1 MAMTTD
7 AKQALKETVR
17 SLRGRL
23 PADLHDATE
32 SQWQLGARVQN
43 ADLDEATR
51 ATRATFEAW
60 AAEQVRTQAAP
71 VAPTR
76 AKRAKR
82 AKQARGRSAAPD
94 AAVDEGEPEGG
105 MGSGSGVAGPVEE
118 TASRGSFA
126 LRGGQACHPRHG
138 RRTLPRRTAAGWT
151 PYD

>member
-82 AKQARGRSAAPD
+82 AKQARGS
-94 AAVDEGEPEGG
+94 
-105 MGSGSGVAGPVEE
+105 
-118 TASRGSFA
+118 
-126 LRGGQACHPRHG
+126 GQACHPRHG

-151 PYD
+151 PYG

>member
-17 SLRGRL
+17 SLRARL
-23 PADLHDATE
+23 LADLHNATE
-32 SQWQLGARVQN
+32 SRWQLGVRVQN

-71 VAPTR
+71 AAPTR

-94 AAVDEGEPEGG
+94 VVVEAETTSD
-105 MGSGSGVAGPVEE
+105 SGSSDS
-118 TASRGSFA
+118 TSS
-126 LRGGQACHPRHG
+126 
-138 RRTLPRRTAAGWT
+138 
-151 PYD
+151 

>member
-23 PADLHDATE
+23 LADLHDATE
-32 SQWQLGARVQN
+32 SQWQLGVRMQN
-43 ADLDEATR
+43 ADLDE

-71 VAPTR
+71 IAPTR

-118 TASRGSFA
+118 PASRGSFA

-151 PYD
+151 PYG

>member
-23 PADLHDATE
+23 LADLHDATE
-32 SQWQLGARVQN
+32 SQWQLGVRMQN
-43 ADLDEATR
+43 ADLDE

-71 VAPTR
+71 VAPKR
-76 AKRAKR
+76 AKRATR

-94 AAVDEGEPEGG
+94 AAVDEGEPERAWGAAPG
-105 MGSGSGVAGPVEE
+105 WQDRSRRRHPEK
-118 TASRGSFA
+118 AS
-126 LRGGQACHPRHG
+126 P
-138 RRTLPRRTAAGWT
+138 
-151 PYD
+151 